1 MRRPRTR
8 RSLPEVELTPLVDV
22 LFMLIVFFVLTAVF
36 SGPVLPVKLPGG
48 TGEEVPGESL
58 RLSMDKNGGIF
69 IGERK
74 LSMDQAVE
82 EALIHF
88 GRGERIVI
96 AADREVPY
104 GAVVSLLDEL
114 KGAGVDSAGLLVESV
129 VDQ

>member
-22 LFMLIVFFVLTAVF
+22 LFMLIVFFVLTATF

-58 RLSMDKNGGIF
+58 RLSIDKNGGIF

-74 LSMDQAVE
+74 LSRDQAVE

-114 KGAGVDSAGLLVESV
+114 KGAGVSSAGLLVESV

>member
-1 MRRPRTR
+1 
-8 RSLPEVELTPLVDV
+8 
-22 LFMLIVFFVLTAVF
+22 
-36 SGPVLPVKLPGG
+36 VKLPGG

-58 RLSMDKNGGIF
+58 RLSIDKNGGIF

-74 LSMDQAVE
+74 LSRDQAVE

-114 KGAGVDSAGLLVESV
+114 RVAGVDSAGLLVESV